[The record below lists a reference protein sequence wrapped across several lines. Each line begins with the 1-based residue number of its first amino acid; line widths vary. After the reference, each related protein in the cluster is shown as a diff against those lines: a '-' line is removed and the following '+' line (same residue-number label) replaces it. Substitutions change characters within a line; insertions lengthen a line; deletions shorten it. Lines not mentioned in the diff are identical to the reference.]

1 MPVPTGEIY
10 CKIKN
15 IKNTVFSLII
25 SIKEDKTEKLVA
37 T

>member
-1 MPVPTGEIY
+1 MHGPTGEMY

-15 IKNTVFSLII
+15 IKNTVFSPTI
-25 SIKEDKTEKLVA
+25 SIKEDKTEILVA